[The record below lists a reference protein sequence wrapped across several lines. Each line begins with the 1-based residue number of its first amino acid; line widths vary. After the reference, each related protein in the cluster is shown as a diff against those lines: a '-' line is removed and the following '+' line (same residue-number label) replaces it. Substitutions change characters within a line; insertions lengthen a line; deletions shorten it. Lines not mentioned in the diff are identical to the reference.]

1 VYLYKR
7 FSGISFALEIIMK
20 LDLGQLTF
28 REASMP
34 VMVPE
39 VVSVAVPS
47 TLSQLSLCVMP
58 TP

>member
-1 VYLYKR
+1 
-7 FSGISFALEIIMK
+7 MK